1 MLVSGTTPL
10 RLNDFTEA
18 SWKLSKMSAAQLD
31 MSEQDETFTS
41 PLKQQVAER
50 LASHRSRRMRMAGD
64 AAAHGH
70 RVESDAADA
79 QTSRAAQ
86 IAAAVAA
93 RYAESESYRVYLAAE
108 AEKAMAAAA
117 VAARSAQAI
126 AQAQRALLDE
136 LDAEHVAQAEAKAQ
150 VQEQAP
156 VKSFQAAP
164 ARVETGGFKVRLY
177 EDVGRPNVAE
187 RASTEED
194 FEESRMLD
202 EELEFRL
209 SPDAEQ
215 YAPAQPI
222 PGNLLEFPRQL
233 VATRKAR
240 PRYAEG
246 PLAGDAEME
255 QEGAQLRIFEVNATQ
270 ITAAPVEES
279 AAPEWSTIWLE
290 APEASAA
297 AVVEEAPF
305 SAAIRPQT
313 AAMSQR
319 VMAAVVDGALIATA
333 FVGFVTLVVAR
344 VAVLPAP
351 LLSAVIAAG
360 TLAALFVL
368 YRMLFFTFSDAT
380 PGMRYA
386 RVGLCTFGD
395 DNPTRKAMRMRTFAI
410 LLAACP
416 LGLGFLWACLDEDRL
431 GWHDRI
437 SRMYPRSY

>member
-1 MLVSGTTPL
+1 
-10 RLNDFTEA
+10 
-18 SWKLSKMSAAQLD
+18 MSAAQLD
-31 MSEQDETFTS
+31 MSEQDETFAT

-50 LASHRSRRMRMAGD
+50 LASHRSRRMRMTGD
-64 AAAHGH
+64 AAANGH
-70 RVESDAADA
+70 RVESDAA
-79 QTSRAAQ
+79 QTHTSRAAQ

-93 RYAESESYRVYLAAE
+93 RYAESESYRAYLAAE

-126 AQAQRALLDE
+126 ATAQRELLEE
-136 LDAEHVAQAEAKAQ
+136 LDAERSAVAEPQMQAQ
-150 VQEQAP
+150 VQEP
-156 VKSFQAAP
+156 VKSFQSTP
-164 ARVETGGFKVRLY
+164 AKVESPGFKVRLY
-177 EDVGRPNVAE
+177 EDVGRTNVAA
-187 RASTEED
+187 RTVSPEED

-202 EELEFRL
+202 EELAFRL

-246 PLAGDAEME
+246 PLAADAAME
-255 QEGAQLRIFEVNATQ
+255 QEGAQLRIFEVNAAQ
-270 ITAAPVEES
+270 ISAAPVEES
-279 AAPEWSTIWLE
+279 AAAEWSSIWLD
-290 APEASAA
+290 APEVQAETI
-297 AVVEEAPF
+297 VEEAPF
-305 SAAIRPQT
+305 SAAIRPET
-313 AAMSQR
+313 APMSQR
-319 VMAAVVDGALIATA
+319 VMAAVVDGVLIGAGFLA
-333 FVGFVTLVVAR
+333 FATLVVAR
-344 VAVLPAP
+344 VPVLPAP
-351 LLSAVIAAG
+351 LVAAG
-360 TLAALFVL
+360 VSVATLAVLFAI
-368 YRMLFFTFSDAT
+368 YRMLFFTFADAT

>member
-1 MLVSGTTPL
+1 
-10 RLNDFTEA
+10 
-18 SWKLSKMSAAQLD
+18 MSAAQLD
-31 MSEQDETFTS
+31 MSEQDETFGS

-50 LASHRSRRMRMAGD
+50 LASHRSRRMRMSGD
-64 AAAHGH
+64 AAANGH
-70 RVESDAADA
+70 RVESDAEGA

-126 AQAQRALLDE
+126 AQAQRELLDE
-136 LDAEHVAQAEAKAQ
+136 LDAQQEARSAAPVPVHAPSQ
-150 VQEQAP
+150 VQA
-156 VKSFQAAP
+156 
-164 ARVETGGFKVRLY
+164 GGFKVRLY
-177 EDVGRPNVAE
+177 EDVGRPNVVPRSGSTAE
-187 RASTEED
+187 D
-194 FEESRMLD
+194 IEESRALD

-209 SPDAEQ
+209 SPDAEH

-233 VATRKAR
+233 VAARKAR

-246 PLAGDAEME
+246 PLAADAALE

-279 AAPEWSTIWLE
+279 AAPEWSSIYLE
-290 APEASAA
+290 APEVSVAP
-297 AVVEEAPF
+297 VVEEAPF

-313 AAMSQR
+313 APMSQR
-319 VMAAVVDGALIATA
+319 AMAALVDGALIAA
-333 FVGFVTLVVAR
+333 GFVAFATVVVYR
-344 VAVLPAP
+344 MTVMPAP
-351 LLSAVIAAG
+351 LLAAG
-360 TLAALFVL
+360 AAAIALAALFL
-368 YRMLFFTFSDAT
+368 IYRMLFFTFADCT

-386 RVGLCTFGD
+386 RIGLCTFAD
-395 DNPTRKAMRMRTFAI
+395 DNPTRAAMRRRTFAI

-437 SRMYPRSY
+437 SRMYPRAY

>member
-1 MLVSGTTPL
+1 
-10 RLNDFTEA
+10 
-18 SWKLSKMSAAQLD
+18 MSNAQLE
-31 MSEQDETFTS
+31 MPEQDETFAT
-41 PLKQQVAER
+41 PLKQVVAER
-50 LASHRSRRMRMAGD
+50 LASHRSRRMRMTGD
-64 AAAHGH
+64 AAANGH
-70 RVESDAADA
+70 RVESDAGQA

-126 AQAQRALLDE
+126 ASAQRALLDE
-136 LDAEHVAQAEAKAQ
+136 LDVAREAERTFQDQAPRQETAKNFQTVPVKAEH
-150 VQEQAP
+150 
-156 VKSFQAAP
+156 
-164 ARVETGGFKVRLY
+164 GGFKVRLY
-177 EDVGRPNVAE
+177 EDVGHPNVGGRSVA
-187 RASTEED
+187 TEED
-194 FEESRMLD
+194 VEESRMLD

-209 SPDAEQ
+209 QPDAEQ

-233 VATRKAR
+233 VATRKVR

-246 PLAGDAEME
+246 PLAGDAAQE

-270 ITAAPVEES
+270 MTAAPVEES
-279 AAPEWSTIWLE
+279 AAPEWSSIWLD
-290 APEASAA
+290 APEVSAEI
-297 AVVEEAPF
+297 AVEQEVPF
-305 SAAIRPQT
+305 SAALRPLT
-313 AAMSQR
+313 APMGQR
-319 VMAAVVDGALIATA
+319 VMAAVVDGALIAA
-333 FVGFVTLVVAR
+333 SFVGFATVVAYR
-344 VAVLPAP
+344 LPVLPAP
-351 LLSAVIAAG
+351 LVAAGASAG
-360 TLAALFVL
+360 TLLALFTI
-368 YRMLFFTFSDAT
+368 YRMLFFTFADAT

-431 GWHDRI
+431 GWHDRL
-437 SRMYPRSY
+437 SRMYPRAY

>member
-1 MLVSGTTPL
+1 
-10 RLNDFTEA
+10 
-18 SWKLSKMSAAQLD
+18 MSAAQLD
-31 MSEQDETFTS
+31 MSEQDETFAT

-50 LASHRSRRMRMAGD
+50 LASHRSRRMRMTGD

-70 RVESDAADA
+70 RVESDAE
-79 QTSRAAQ
+79 QGKTSRAAQ

-126 AQAQRALLDE
+126 ANAQRALLDE
-136 LDAEHVAQAEAKAQ
+136 LDYTREDYTRETERSFEGRTAEPAREP
-150 VQEQAP
+150 VQ
-156 VKSFQAAP
+156 SFHAAP
-164 ARVETGGFKVRLY
+164 ARVESGAFKVRSY
-177 EDVGRPNVAE
+177 EDVGRTNVAA
-187 RASTEED
+187 RSASVDED

-246 PLAGDAEME
+246 PLAGDAALE

-270 ITAAPVEES
+270 ISASPVEES
-279 AAPEWSTIWLE
+279 AAPEWSSIWLD
-290 APEASAA
+290 APEVQAEAL
-297 AVVEEAPF
+297 VEEAPF

-313 AAMSQR
+313 APMAQR
-319 VMAAVVDGALIATA
+319 VMAAVVDGALIAA
-333 FVGFVTLVVAR
+333 SFVGFATVVAYR
-344 VAVLPAP
+344 LPLLPAP
-351 LLSAVIAAG
+351 LVAAG
-360 TLAALFVL
+360 ASAATLMALFTI

-395 DNPTRKAMRMRTFAI
+395 DNPSRKSMRRRTFAI